1 MELKEVQKI
10 VEQTLEQR
18 NRAISNY
25 DEALRYYENRNDITK
40 RNAGKSKMNKDGKEE
55 PLRNADNRISSNYYQ
70 LLVDQEAGYLATQPP
85 QIDVGTDQENQKVSD
100 VLGDDFALKI
110 NNLVVDASNAGRAW
124 LHYWIDKDGTFR
136 YGIVPPNQI
145 TPIYS
150 TNLDNKLL
158 GVLRSYKQLDDDT
171 GKYFIVHEFW
181 NDKEAMFFKESS
193 ATPLQLEPYATVPLY
208 DVTAGYSI
216 GMTDHINHNFGR
228 VPFIG
233 FQKNKLCLSELHKVK
248 GLIDAYDD
256 VYNGFL
262 NDVDDIQ
269 QVILVLKNYGATN
282 LNDFMDE
289 LKNKKVVK
297 FNNAGNGDQS
307 GVDTLQIDIPVEARD
322 TILKM
327 TKSDIFLQ
335 GQGVDPA
342 NFQST
347 NASGVAI
354 KMLYSHLELKASNTE
369 AYFRRGISEL
379 IRAVMNYLNFSN
391 ADSRLITQTWTRT
404 KVEDDLSQAQVVSQV
419 ASFTSKEAIAKA
431 NPIVED
437 WQQELQDQKKD
448 IQESDGFRSSQSF
461 EDYGAQLDDQDNEDA
476 PDKSEQANKK
486 PDDD

>member
-1 MELKEVQKI
+1 M
-10 VEQTLEQR
+10 QR
-18 NRAISNY
+18 SKSISSY
-25 DEALRYYENRNDITK
+25 DEALRYYENQNDITK
-40 RNAGKSKMNKDGKEE
+40 RNAGKSKMNKNGKEE

-85 QIDVGTDQENQKVSD
+85 IIDVGSD
-100 VLGDDFALKI
+100 KDDEAVNDILGDDFALKI

-124 LHYWIDKDGTFR
+124 IHYWIDKDGMFR

-150 TNLDNKLL
+150 TNLNNKLS
-158 GVLRSYKQLDDDT
+158 GILRSYQKLDDDT
-171 GKYFIVHEFW
+171 GQYFIVHEFW

-193 ATPLQLEPYATVPLY
+193 ATPLQIEPYENVPVY
-208 DVTAGYSI
+208 DVTAGYTT
-216 GMTDHINHNFGR
+216 GVTDHITHDFDR

-233 FQKNKLCLSELHKVK
+233 FQKNKLCLPELHKVK

-269 QVILVLKNYGATN
+269 QVILVLKNYGGTN
-282 LNDFMDE
+282 LREFMDE

-297 FNNAGNGDQS
+297 FTNAGNGDQS

-369 AYFRRGISEL
+369 AYFRRSISEL
-379 IRAVMNYLNFSN
+379 VRAIMHYLNLSN
-391 ADSRLITQTWTRT
+391 AEGRPISQVWTRT
-404 KVEDDLSQAQVVSQV
+404 RVEDDLTQAQVVSTV
-419 ASFTSKEAIAKA
+419 ANFTSKEAIAKA
-431 NPIVED
+431 NPIVDD
-437 WQQELQDQKKD
+437 WQQELKYQKDD
-448 IQESDGFRSSQSF
+448 IQNSDGFRASQGF
-461 EDYGAQLDDQDNEDA
+461 NDYDGEDYPDDDKTV
-476 PDKSEQANKK
+476 PDKLNKANKK
-486 PDDD
+486 SSD